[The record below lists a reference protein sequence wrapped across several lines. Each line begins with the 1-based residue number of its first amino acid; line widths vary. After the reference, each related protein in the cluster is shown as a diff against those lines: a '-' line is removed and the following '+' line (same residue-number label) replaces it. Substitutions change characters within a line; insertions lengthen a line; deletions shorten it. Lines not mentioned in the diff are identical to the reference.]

1 MQLFKT
7 VTISEDKKDR
17 ANPEN
22 LWTAAFVT
30 LARYQREGKEPGAEC
45 WQADTRW
52 KRPLLIEDIRKEWL
66 SLVGGDY
73 LFPWSDDFVI
83 DIWVSLRKAPKIAK
97 VALCDELNIEVPS
110 KWKVGDQE
118 NSP

>member
-7 VTISEDKKDR
+7 VAISEDKKDR

-22 LWTAAFVT
+22 LWTAAFVV

-52 KRPLLIEDIRKEWL
+52 KRPILIEDIRAEWL
-66 SLVGGDY
+66 SIVGGDY

-83 DIWVSLRKAPKIAK
+83 DIWVSMRKAQKYAK
-97 VALCDELNIEVPS
+97 AAFCEELGIEVPA
-110 KWKVGDQE
+110 KWKSGD
-118 NSP
+118 